1 MLAKL
6 NFHNDNEL
14 FYFDITEQF
23 KTTTGLKEY
32 FDNIKSFI
40 INDMVLSLQHYE
52 IRELD
57 HDFDRDFDV
66 DVYCTVVAEFK
77 NKKLANNQKGL
88 FDFKNNE

>member
-14 FYFDITEQF
+14 FYFDTTEQF
-23 KTTTGLKEY
+23 KSTNSLKEY
-32 FDNIKSFI
+32 FNKIKAFI
-40 INDMVLSLQHYE
+40 INDIVLSLQHFE

-57 HDFDRDFDV
+57 SDFDRDLDV
-66 DVYCTVVAEFK
+66 DVYCTVVAEVK

-88 FDFKNNE
+88 FDFKGGI